1 MECPQGERLEVYDA
15 VAEALQDATKEISD
29 LTEENLL
36 LRQSNQQLQMEN
48 FHLKKQLEG
57 QSIQLSGIKE
67 EKEQLKK
74 GHDYLIDEVGFRNK
88 QIQMNSNIEKSLLA
102 IQETLSELQESVT
115 NALSLSLTDCAL
127 AVQDTDNLERRVD
140 LGVEVCLILVGF

>member
-74 GHDYLIDEVGFRNK
+74 GHDYLIDVSK
-88 QIQMNSNIEKSLLA
+88 LY
-102 IQETLSELQESVT
+102 
-115 NALSLSLTDCAL
+115 
-127 AVQDTDNLERRVD
+127 
-140 LGVEVCLILVGF
+140 